1 MEENQLFTGRYRLLR
16 ELGRGSFGEVWLAQ
30 DEQLDNMQVAV
41 KVYIALDDRG
51 IEDFKKEYK
60 NAYDLNHP
68 NLLHANHFDI
78 CGRRP
83 FLVMPYCPDSALSLV
98 GRCGKET
105 LWRFIEDISAGLA
118 YLHNKDIVH
127 HDIKP
132 DNILRMGDGRFVI
145 TDFGISTKM
154 RSTLRRNSTRSV
166 SQNSSGGSLPYMG
179 PEMFSSKP
187 ESVKATDIWAFGV
200 TLYEMITGDLP
211 FFGQGG
217 VMQLNGA
224 EVPEL
229 EYEDQEIVKLILAC
243 MAKNTW
249 DRPTAEKINLSAQ
262 EQVFHFETGDN
273 VRECSNK
280 YGIDTVPLQ
289 DSVTTGLPTEDGEPV
304 SNELTSAK
312 SKEESSPIEAK
323 KNGFKKLWLFL
334 FSFCAI
340 ILSVILVAAYN
351 QEKKA
356 AKDAY
361 SSYSSLVSEI
371 KSALFSELNAD
382 DIVSIR
388 QKINSLK
395 SMETAHSKKDERYN
409 EATSLERT
417 LSSHIQEVFDRY
429 VKTGDASKNS
439 VTKAENYYKALQV
452 INDDTIREKYLAT
465 VKKLKGIKNVIDIII
480 YRTKPYEDEVSYEW
494 MDGKWIITSDNK
506 SISSAQTDYLYC
518 YMGIEGFEDVPET
531 DGELYAEQKF
541 YVKIVR
547 PDGTLITGTTSPS
560 GYSFSDTRSAL
571 SDYSAYNKYWLMGW
585 GNEKKTSYSKGTYKY
600 EVYCNGRRLFSIPIT
615 FR

>member
-1 MEENQLFTGRYRLLR
+1 MLK

-30 DEQLDNMQVAV
+30 DEQLDNMLVAV
-41 KVYIALDDRG
+41 KAYIALDDRG
-51 IEDFKKEYK
+51 IEEFKKEYR

-68 NLLHANHFDI
+68 NLLHANHFDV

-98 GRCGKET
+98 GHCGKET

-118 YLHNKDIVH
+118 YLHSKDIVH

-132 DNILRMGDGRFVI
+132 DNILRMEDGRFVI
-145 TDFGISTKM
+145 TDFGISRKM
-154 RSTLRRNSTRSV
+154 RSTLRRNSTRSMD
-166 SQNSSGGSLPYMG
+166 QNSSGGSLPYMG
-179 PEMFSSKP
+179 PEMFSSRP

-224 EVPEL
+224 EIPEL
-229 EYEDQEIVKLILAC
+229 EYEDKEIVKLIRAC

-249 DRPTAEKINLSAQ
+249 DRPTAEKNILSAQ
-262 EQVFHFETGDN
+262 EQVFHFEAGDN

-289 DSVTTGLPTEDGEPV
+289 DSGTTGPPTEDDKPV

-312 SKEESSPIEAK
+312 GKEESLPTEAK
-323 KNGFKKLWLFL
+323 KKDFTMLWLIL
-334 FSFCAI
+334 FCFCTI
-340 ILSVILVAAYN
+340 ILSILVAAYN
-351 QEKKA
+351 REKKA

-388 QKINSLK
+388 REINTLK
-395 SMETAHSKKDERYN
+395 VMETAHSKKDERYN
-409 EATSLERT
+409 EAASLERI
-417 LSSHIQEVFDRY
+417 LSSHLQEVFDRY
-429 VKTGDASKNS
+429 VKAGDASKNS

-452 INDDTIREKYLAT
+452 INDDTIREEYLAT

-480 YRTKPYEDEVSYEW
+480 YRTEAYEDEVYYKW
-494 MDGKWIITSDNK
+494 KDGKWIITSDNK

-531 DGELYAEQKF
+531 EGELYAEQKF
-541 YVKIVR
+541 YVKISE
-547 PDGTLITGTTSPS
+547 PDGTLKTGTTSPR
-560 GYSFSDTRSAL
+560 GYTFSDTESAL
-571 SDYSAYNKYWLMGW
+571 SDYSAYNKYWLVGW
-585 GNEKKTSYSKGTYKY
+585 GNKEKTSYSKGTYKY
-600 EVYCNGRRLFSIPIT
+600 EVYCNGRRLFSIPVT

>member
-132 DNILRMGDGRFVI
+132 DNILRMEDGRFVI

-249 DRPTAEKINLSAQ
+249 DRPTAERINLSAQ

-280 YGIDTVPLQ
+280 YGIDTVPMQ
-289 DSVTTGLPTEDGEPV
+289 DSVTTGLPMEDGEPV

-323 KNGFKKLWLFL
+323 KNGFKKLWPFL

-351 QEKKA
+351 REKKA

-409 EATSLERT
+409 EAASLERT

-585 GNEKKTSYSKGTYKY
+585 GNENKTSYSKGTYKY